1 MGIACWLF
9 GALESFP
16 LYFLLMLAALGILLG
31 VGNLVSVWGPI
42 PWAGAR
48 AAAGGVRST
57 AAAADG
63 GVERP
68 GCGALILRMLLL
80 QTVPLLV
87 APVYLVVF
95 GVRLFAPELWGMP
108 LAVLGLIWV
117 GLIYGAATGL
127 AVVRLGRA
135 EEKILNLMSSRGAA

>member
-1 MGIACWLF
+1 
-9 GALESFP
+9 
-16 LYFLLMLAALGILLG
+16 
-31 VGNLVSVWGPI
+31 
-42 PWAGAR
+42 
-48 AAAGGVRST
+48 
-57 AAAADG
+57 
-63 GVERP
+63 
-68 GCGALILRMLLL
+68 MLLL